1 MRTFYW
7 IKCKNCDKSQM
18 LITDLNKYSAGYSI
32 EREKVKA
39 DFILNHV
46 IECGME
52 AKRKKSLNEAV
63 I

>member
-1 MRTFYW
+1 
-7 IKCKNCDKSQM
+7 M
-18 LITDLNKYSAGYSI
+18 LITDLNKFSAGYSI